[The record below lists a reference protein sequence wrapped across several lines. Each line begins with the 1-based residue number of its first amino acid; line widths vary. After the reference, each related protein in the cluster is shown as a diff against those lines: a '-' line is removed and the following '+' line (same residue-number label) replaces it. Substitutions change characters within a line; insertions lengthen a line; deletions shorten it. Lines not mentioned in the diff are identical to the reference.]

1 MVEKLLEC
9 PHCGKSSSQ
18 WIDLMLDKV
27 YHELAKQCMKECS
40 EEKDVGEGCF
50 YDLLPTNQKIGVDID
65 PKRKDVIKGD
75 YLKYKLPNKPLIVI
89 GNPPFGHR
97 GVIALEFIN
106 HSKKADF
113 VGFILPMFFDSK
125 GKGSIKHRVKGFNLI
140 YSEQLAESAFYT
152 PNNNEDNAKILKIIN
167 DIYPQKSDEDLVSK
181 GKGSIRYRVKELNL
195 IYSEQL
201 EENAFYTPNNNEDI
215 DIKSDYYLSTTFYGE
230 NKVVNTF
237 EKVKYKSGVAIK
249 INTSN
254 EKEIQKVGIEKL
266 KVQALNHPEAG
277 LATEIPF
284 GKVIRDFFKILTSET
299 YVYGVRF
306 LSANGEIKQLET
318 EIKELEMVTHGFVVD
333 ETGRKMSKS
342 LGNVIEPSEIVEK
355 FGVDVVPL
363 LHFCINDLSSF
374 YLEISKDSL
383 YCDSLESP
391 RRKQI
396 ITVLYYLLAGLLKII
411 APFLPFLAEEV
422 YENIPFSFGYAE
434 KESVLFLPD
443 SQFLLTAGESNTE
456 LIEDFLLLRQD
467 IFSALEKAR
476 QAKIIHT
483 NSQAQVLVIPKEKA
497 KTSQFTSLNLARLLL
512 IAQIK
517 FIEKKSQTDFYEEQN
532 YTVKVAKTSAARCV
546 RC

>member
-1 MVEKLLEC
+1 KKQRGENA
-9 PHCGKSSSQ
+9 PPNQTSQ
-18 WIDLMLDKV
+18 
-27 YHELAKQCMKECS
+27 AQ
-40 EEKDVGEGCF
+40 
-50 YDLLPTNQKIGVDID
+50 
-65 PKRKDVIKGD
+65 
-75 YLKYKLPNKPLIVI
+75 
-89 GNPPFGHR
+89 
-97 GVIALEFIN
+97 
-106 HSKKADF
+106 
-113 VGFILPMFFDSK
+113 
-125 GKGSIKHRVKGFNLI
+125 
-140 YSEQLAESAFYT
+140 T
-152 PNNNEDNAKILKIIN
+152 PNQNQTKILSRELRRK
-167 DIYPQKSDEDLVSK
+167 QSK
-181 GKGSIRYRVKELNL
+181 R
-195 IYSEQL
+195 
-201 EENAFYTPNNNEDI
+201 
-215 DIKSDYYLSTTFYGE
+215 
-230 NKVVNTF
+230 NK
-237 EKVKYKSGVAIK
+237 
-249 INTSN
+249 
-254 EKEIQKVGIEKL
+254 KL

-318 EIKELEMVTHGFVVD
+318 EIKELEIASTDF
-333 ETGRKMSKS
+333 TK
-342 LGNVIEPSEIVEK
+342 EIKISIPLLQEVQVLTKLAKLTVYSQENYQK
-355 FGVDVVPL
+355 YNFNLIYQAL

-546 RC
+546 LKFDEETVGTELKGDHPGPIYPFEVFVPNLADNGRNGKVMVDQIKSIDKERLLGRAVNRLNEEQLAKFEELKTKDLGLFPGKE

>member
-1 MVEKLLEC
+1 KICRSCL
-9 PHCGKSSSQ
+9 GKKQRGENAPPNQTSQ
-18 WIDLMLDKV
+18 
-27 YHELAKQCMKECS
+27 AQ
-40 EEKDVGEGCF
+40 
-50 YDLLPTNQKIGVDID
+50 
-65 PKRKDVIKGD
+65 
-75 YLKYKLPNKPLIVI
+75 
-89 GNPPFGHR
+89 
-97 GVIALEFIN
+97 
-106 HSKKADF
+106 
-113 VGFILPMFFDSK
+113 
-125 GKGSIKHRVKGFNLI
+125 
-140 YSEQLAESAFYT
+140 T
-152 PNNNEDNAKILKIIN
+152 PNQNQTKILSRELRRK
-167 DIYPQKSDEDLVSK
+167 QSK
-181 GKGSIRYRVKELNL
+181 R
-195 IYSEQL
+195 
-201 EENAFYTPNNNEDI
+201 
-215 DIKSDYYLSTTFYGE
+215 
-230 NKVVNTF
+230 NK
-237 EKVKYKSGVAIK
+237 
-249 INTSN
+249 
-254 EKEIQKVGIEKL
+254 KL

-318 EIKELEMVTHGFVVD
+318 EIKELEIASTDF
-333 ETGRKMSKS
+333 TK
-342 LGNVIEPSEIVEK
+342 EIKISIPLLQEVQVLTKLAKLTVYSQENYQK
-355 FGVDVVPL
+355 YNFNLIYQAL

-546 RC
+546 LKFDEETVGTELKGDHPGPIYPFEVFVPNLADNGRNGKVMVDQIKSIDKERLLGRAVNRLNEEQLAKPNETPEEAAKREVFEETNLIIENLKIVAEKVFSGKNQSHTGYLVKANKYSGEIKIKELEKITDIKFKQIDYEFAINRLFFAIAF